1 MVTTH
6 FNAQFVTQSS
16 SSRVLH
22 DWFNAAVTMLVPFAI
37 FLSVSYN
44 LIWMGLILS
53 VFYALAFASGQFSKL
68 S

>member
-6 FNAQFVTQSS
+6 FNAQFVTKTNSS
-16 SSRVLH
+16 QTLH
-22 DWFNAAVTMLVPFAI
+22 DWFNAAITMLVPFAI

-44 LIWMGLILS
+44 LVWMGLILS

>member
-16 SSRVLH
+16 STRIIH

-44 LIWMGLILS
+44 LVWMGLILS
-53 VFYALAFASGQFSKL
+53 ICYALAFATGQFSKI